1 LFFENT
7 TVVEEEAGQVLLED
21 GLIRLV
27 VFDPELEEIVQWIP

>member
-1 LFFENT
+1 LSFENT